1 MSRYNLSDF
10 INKQVEVAVSIEKVR
25 MAEKFIS
32 EKQMH
37 FEMQYA
43 VDLLNEALS
52 GFKKLMDTQELN
64 HGSYKK
70 DPAFLSLVE
79 QSHDDL
85 GDQLSCF

>member
-37 FEMQYA
+37 FEMQKS
-43 VDLLNEALS
+43 LLLTAE
-52 GFKKLMDTQELN
+52 E
-64 HGSYKK
+64 
-70 DPAFLSLVE
+70 
-79 QSHDDL
+79 
-85 GDQLSCF
+85 

>member
-25 MAEKFIS
+25 MAGKYIS

-43 VDLLNEALS
+43 VDLFQEALL
-52 GFKKLMDTQELN
+52 GFKNL
-64 HGSYKK
+64 KK
-70 DPAFLSLVE
+70 ST
-79 QSHDDL
+79 
-85 GDQLSCF
+85 

>member
-1 MSRYNLSDF
+1 MNRHNLSYF
-10 INKQVEVAVSIEKVR
+10 INKQVEIAVSIEKVR

-32 EKQMH
+32 EKQMN

-52 GFKKLMDTQELN
+52 GFKKLMNAQELDN
-64 HGSYKK
+64 RSYKK

-79 QSHDDL
+79 QSHNDL
-85 GDQLSCF
+85 VDQ